1 MKIDSIFEDSYAK
14 SFFKLTCASI
24 PFTTVG
30 MLGEKTT
37 LYVSAAVGALALL
50 AIIVRIAMFL
60 TGKTAAVENTAF
72 SHDVDDMLALPYALA
87 LSSSIAGM
95 MGYSVKPGL
104 WLAAMLCILLIIS
117 NHVKKRA

>member
-37 LYVSAAVGALALL
+37 LYVSAAVGTLALL
-50 AIIVRIAMFL
+50 AMIVRIAMCL
-60 TGKTAAVENTAF
+60 TGKTAATVNTAF
-72 SHDVDDMLALPYALA
+72 SHDVDDMLVLPYALA

-95 MGYSVKPGL
+95 MGYSEKSGL
-104 WLAAMLCILLIIS
+104 WLAAMLCIMLIIS
-117 NHVKKRA
+117 NHVKKRT